1 MTGTGGTSISDPL
14 GPVHS
19 GGGDQNNTY
28 YYSIGLREPLVRT
41 GVDRLEIVRE
51 HRRRLARCFVWPGG
65 YGRAADRLAKPGAV
79 VLLEGPPGIGR
90 RSAATMLLVGAS
102 VPGSRIEELPT
113 VREEEPLDPSPDDRY
128 LLDLSSIGDS
138 DYPAAQRT
146 LMSYCALVEKSG
158 ARLVAVSPS
167 GLEWMLDAELAPLAV
182 HLERAG
188 GRAVFSRHLR
198 VRGVGFAYEQL
209 DHGDLPHLFETAPM
223 RELDRLAGLVVQA
236 RDRAGRG
243 TDFEHWRDEAMAAAT
258 NWSQQVA
265 GDLRQHRDAEQRALL
280 LAASM
285 TSGGPADAVLS
296 AAHSL
301 LGVLGHPQ
309 DETPRLA
316 RAGLGEQFEE
326 LSLAREGDGRVR
338 FVRLAYDEAV
348 RRHFWE
354 NFPDLRADFR
364 DWVGE
369 CMEIPAL
376 GAEDRARLVGRF
388 AEQALRTDRP
398 DDLHLLI
405 ERWTRSSAGGR
416 LRAEAAAALELG
428 LSHERYGSRF
438 RSHVYQWV
446 TTARIAPDLA
456 RVLTVVCRQVMAVTH
471 PEQAMVRL
479 RHLALRQENPEDIKE
494 AARSA
499 LLELARGNRR
509 LYGRLVHRLL
519 PRARPVDGGLDVLLA
534 LLDPAGLQHVH
545 PPWQAFVLAWRAVMA
560 GKPPRAWSPSVQR
573 WLAAL
578 TLRQAG
584 DEVLNALLLA
594 AYGDRDLLNQLYVT
608 TCDWAESEPV
618 DMPEGFRAQREDR
631 VRTADRFC
639 REIDLAQGV
648 GVVASASGAPRTGE
662 GP

>member
-1 MTGTGGTSISDPL
+1 M
-14 GPVHS
+14 HS
-19 GGGDQNNTY
+19 GGGDQNNAY
-28 YYSIGLREPLVRT
+28 YYSIGPREPLVRA
-41 GVDRLEIVRE
+41 GVDRREIVRE
-51 HRRRLARCFVWPGG
+51 HRRRLAKCFVWPGG
-65 YGRAADRLAKPGAV
+65 YAEAADRLARPGAV
-79 VLLEGPPGIGR
+79 VLLEGPSGIGR
-90 RSAATMLLVGAS
+90 RSAATMLLVGES
-102 VPGSRIEELPT
+102 VPGSRVEELPA
-113 VREEEPLDPSPDDRY
+113 VREEESLDPSPDDRY
-128 LLDLSSIGDS
+128 LLDLSNTGDS

-146 LMSYCALVEKSG
+146 LMSYRALAEESG
-158 ARLVAVSPS
+158 ARLVAVTPS
-167 GLEWMLDAELAPLAV
+167 GMEWMLDAELAPLAV
-182 HLERAG
+182 HLERPG

-198 VRGVGFAYEQL
+198 VRGVRFEHEQL
-209 DHGDLPHLFETAPM
+209 DHGDLPHLFRTAPM

-236 RDRAGRG
+236 RNRAGRG
-243 TDFEHWRDEAMAAAT
+243 TDFEHWRDEALAAAT

-265 GDLRQHRDAEQRALL
+265 GDLRQHRDADERALL

-285 TSGGPADAVLS
+285 ASGGPADTVLS

-301 LGVLGHPQ
+301 LGVLGHPE

-316 RAGLGEQFEE
+316 RAGLDEQFEE
-326 LSLAREGDGRVR
+326 LSLAREDDGRVR
-338 FVRLAYDEAV
+338 FGRLAYDDAV

-369 CMEIPAL
+369 CMELPGL
-376 GAEDRARLVGRF
+376 GAEDRARLVARF

-405 ERWTRSSAGGR
+405 EQWTHPSAEGR

-428 LSHERYGSRF
+428 LSHERYGALF

-446 TTARIAPDLA
+446 TTACRAPDLA

-479 RHLALRQENPEDIKE
+479 RHLALRQENPENIKA

-519 PRARPVDGGLDVLLA
+519 PRAKPADGGLEVLLA
-534 LLDPAGLQHVH
+534 MLDPAELSVH
-545 PPWQAFVLAWRAVMA
+545 PPWQAFVFAWRAVMA
-560 GKPPRAWSPSVQR
+560 GKPARAWSPSVQR

-578 TLRQAG
+578 TLRQTG
-584 DEVLNALLLA
+584 EEVLNALLLA

-608 TCDWAESEPV
+608 TCDWAESEPA
-618 DMPEGFRAQREDR
+618 DMPEHLLVQRDDR
-631 VRTADRFC
+631 MRTADRFC

-648 GVVASASGAPRTGE
+648 GGLATASGARETRE

>member
-1 MTGTGGTSISDPL
+1 MLTGTGGTSISDPQ

-19 GGGDQNNTY
+19 GDGDQNNAY
-28 YYSIGLREPLVRT
+28 YYSIGLREPLVRA

-51 HRRRLARCFVWPGG
+51 HRKRLAKCFVWPGG
-65 YGRAADRLAKPGAV
+65 YARATDRLVRPGAV

-90 RSAATMLLVGAS
+90 RSAATMLLVEAS
-102 VPGSRIEELPT
+102 VPGSRIEELPI
-113 VREEEPLDPSPDDRY
+113 VREEEPFDPSSDDRY
-128 LLDLSSIGDS
+128 LLDMSSIGDS

-146 LMSYCALVEKSG
+146 LMFYRALVEESG
-158 ARLVAVSPS
+158 ARLVAVAPS

-182 HLERAG
+182 HLERPH
-188 GRAVFSRHLR
+188 GRAAFSRHLR
-198 VRGVGFAYEQL
+198 VRGVRFEYEQL

-243 TDFEHWRDEAMAAAT
+243 TNFEHWRDEAMAAAT

-265 GDLRQHRDAEQRALL
+265 GDLRQHRGAEERALL

-285 TSGGPADAVLS
+285 TSGGPADTVLS
-296 AAHSL
+296 TAHSL
-301 LGVLGHPQ
+301 LGVLGHPP
-309 DETPRLA
+309 DETPKLA
-316 RAGLGEQFEE
+316 RAGLSEQFEE
-326 LSLAREGDGRVR
+326 LSLAREDDGRVR
-338 FVRLAYDEAV
+338 FVRLAYDDAV

-354 NFPDLRADFR
+354 NFPELRSDFR

-369 CMEIPAL
+369 CMQLPGL
-376 GAEDRARLVGRF
+376 GAEDRARLVARF
-388 AEQALRTDRP
+388 AEQVLRIDRP

-405 ERWTRSSAGGR
+405 EKWTHPSAEGR

-438 RSHVYQWV
+438 RSHVFQWV
-446 TTARIAPDLA
+446 TMARIAPDLA

-471 PEQAMVRL
+471 PEQAVVRL
-479 RHLALRQENPEDIKE
+479 RHLALRQENPEDIKA

-519 PRARPVDGGLDVLLA
+519 PRARPADGGLEVLLA
-534 LLDPAGLQHVH
+534 LLDPAELRVH
-545 PPWQAFVLAWRAVMA
+545 PPWQAFVFAWRAVMA
-560 GKPPRAWSPSVQR
+560 GKPARAWSPSVQR

-578 TLRQAG
+578 TLRRVG
-584 DEVLNALLLA
+584 EEVLNALLLA
-594 AYGDRDLLNQLYVT
+594 AYGDRDLLNQLYVMT
-608 TCDWAESEPV
+608 RDWAESEPA
-618 DMPEGFRAQREDR
+618 DTPEGLRAQRDDR
-631 VRTADRFC
+631 LQTADRFC

-648 GVVASASGAPRTGE
+648 GDLASASGSQGTRE